1 LNKLYSACHPN
12 LSNIMYR
19 LKLTIYSQI
28 YFFFLKK
35 KTYMEWQLII
45 LHST

>member
-1 LNKLYSACHPN
+1 LNKLYSACHPY

-28 YFFFLKK
+28 FKK